1 MGPADIAIIAVVAV
15 IVVMAVVRL
24 VGTTKGTRDCCSG
37 AKKGAA
43 SGGRSFPAVEVADKD
58 ESHYPYAAE
67 LGIGGMSC
75 EHCAAAVTN
84 ALDSLDGAWATVEL
98 AGGHATCAPRRPSPS
113 RPAAGSSSR
122 PATASSPSARP
133 DSR

>member
-1 MGPADIAIIAVVAV
+1 MGPADIAIIAVIAV
-15 IVVMAVVRL
+15 IVVVAVVRL

-43 SGGRSFPAVEVADKD
+43 CGGRSFPAVEVADKD

-75 EHCAAAVTN
+75 EHCVAAVTN
-84 ALDSLDGAWATVEL
+84 ALDSLDGRLGHRIEL
-98 AGGHATCAPRRPSPS
+98 AGGHAHVRSKAPLTEQACPQVVEQ
-113 RPAAGSSSR
+113 AGYRLVSFR
-122 PATASSPSARP
+122 QA
-133 DSR
+133 

>member
-1 MGPADIAIIAVVAV
+1 
-15 IVVMAVVRL
+15 MAVVRL

-75 EHCAAAVTN
+75 EHCVAAVTN

-98 AGGHATCAPRRPSPS
+98 AGGHAHVRSKAPLTERACRQVVEQAGYRLVSFRR
-113 RPAAGSSSR
+113 A
-122 PATASSPSARP
+122 
-133 DSR
+133 

>member
-15 IVVMAVVRL
+15 IVVVAVVRL

-37 AKKGAA
+37 AKKGVA
-43 SGGRSFPAVEVADKD
+43 SGGRSFSAVEVADKD

-75 EHCAAAVTN
+75 EHCVAAVTN
-84 ALDSLDGAWATVEL
+84 ALDSLDGAWAT
-98 AGGHATCAPRRPSPS
+98 GGHAHVRSKAPLTERACRQVVEQAGYRLVSFRR
-113 RPAAGSSSR
+113 A
-122 PATASSPSARP
+122 
-133 DSR
+133 